1 MKVKSLSCHL
11 CNNHVAWHDANDVG
25 VPEVFCLNC
34 VEREKME
41 LEELEIWDIL
51 PREELVFTYADVLLF
66 QRQADK
72 KHREMDNDGSS
83 VSPGS
88 MVTNVFNV
96 ISSVRF

>member
-1 MKVKSLSCHL
+1 MKVKSLPYYL
-11 CNNHVAWHDANDVG
+11 CNTSVAWHDVNDVG
-25 VPEVFCLNC
+25 VAEVFCRNC

-88 MVTNVFNV
+88 MVTNVFNA